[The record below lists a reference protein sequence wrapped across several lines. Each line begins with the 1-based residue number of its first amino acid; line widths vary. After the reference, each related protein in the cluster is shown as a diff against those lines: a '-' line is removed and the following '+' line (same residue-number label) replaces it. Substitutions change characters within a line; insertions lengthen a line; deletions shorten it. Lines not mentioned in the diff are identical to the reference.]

1 MNGYLFESEALQEGR
16 AALHRLQKRLG
27 QIRDNQPK

>member
-16 AALHRLQKRLG
+16 GALQRLQRREG
-27 QIRDNQPK
+27 QSRDN